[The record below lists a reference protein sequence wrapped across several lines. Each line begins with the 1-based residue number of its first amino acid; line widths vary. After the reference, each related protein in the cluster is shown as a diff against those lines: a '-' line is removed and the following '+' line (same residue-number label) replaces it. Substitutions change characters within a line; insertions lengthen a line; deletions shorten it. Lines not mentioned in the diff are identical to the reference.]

1 MPATRRVARAAHPSS
16 PHHGDGPPGAA
27 SGRRARRTVPFPFP
41 ALPVSTATLS
51 PTPRPGFVPA
61 LDGVRGVAVLVV
73 IIHNSG
79 WVAADSAQPL
89 VKLFSAV
96 AAMGWTGVE
105 LFFALSGFLIT
116 GILLDTRGRAGYFR
130 TFFVRRAMRIFPLYY
145 TLLAV
150 AVLVAAPLAWDPAWA
165 AEVRAHHWPHWVYL
179 QNWTIPFQVA
189 MHGFTHLWSL
199 AVEEQFYLVWP
210 LAAWWLGARRLAL
223 LSAALMVAA
232 PLIRAALLAAGFPTW
247 SAYMFTV
254 SRMDALAAGALV
266 AALWRDPAG
275 RALVGRW
282 APRMIVVAAA
292 LLALLILRQ
301 RGLHSGEWPVLVV
314 GQSLVSLL
322 AAGLLAVVVADA
334 PAQWQWVAR
343 GLSAAWLRDL
353 GRYSYAMYLF
363 HFPLHHALKPV
374 LTPWI
379 TATDDPWRLARVL
392 THVGTVLALTYL
404 AARLSWRVLE
414 APALALKD
422 RWAPSPADDRQ
433 ETVGRGEDA
442 GVRVFPT
449 LPGEPD
455 VEGAPEGL
463 AHPGPGEAV
472 VAVGH
477 VRHR

>member
-1 MPATRRVARAAHPSS
+1 MSATTAPPS
-16 PHHGDGPPGAA
+16 
-27 SGRRARRTVPFPFP
+27 
-41 ALPVSTATLS
+41 
-51 PTPRPGFVPA
+51 PRSGFVPA
-61 LDGVRGVAVLVV
+61 LDGVRGLAVLTV

-79 WVAADSAQPL
+79 WVAAESTQPL

-105 LFFALSGFLIT
+105 LFFALSGYLIT

-130 TFFVRRAMRIFPLYY
+130 SFFVRRALRIFPLYY
-145 TLLAV
+145 ALLAA
-150 AVLVAAPLAWDPAWA
+150 AVFVAAPLARDPAWT

-189 MHGFTHLWSL
+189 MEGFTHLWSL

-223 LSAALMVAA
+223 LSGALMLAA
-232 PLIRAALLAAGFPTW
+232 PLIRAALLAAGLPTW

-266 AALWRDPAG
+266 AALMRDPAS
-275 RALVGRW
+275 RAQVARW
-282 APRMIVVAAA
+282 APRVTVAAA
-292 LLALLILRQ
+292 GLLALLILRQ

-334 PAQWQWVAR
+334 PVRWPWVVR

-363 HFPLHHALKPV
+363 HFPLHFALKPV

-379 TATDDPWRLARVL
+379 TATDDVWRLARVL
-392 THVGTVLALTYL
+392 THVGTVFALTYL

-414 APALALKD
+414 APLLALKD
-422 RWAPSPADDRQ
+422 RWAPSPVHSEQAA
-433 ETVGRGEDA
+433 VGGGEDDA
-442 GVRVFPT
+442 VGVFPT

-455 VEGAPEGL
+455 VESAPEGL
-463 AHPGPGEAV
+463 PHPRAGEAV

-477 VRHR
+477 VRH

>member
-1 MPATRRVARAAHPSS
+1 MSTTPLPPS
-16 PHHGDGPPGAA
+16 
-27 SGRRARRTVPFPFP
+27 
-41 ALPVSTATLS
+41 
-51 PTPRPGFVPA
+51 PRPGFVPA
-61 LDGVRGVAVLVV
+61 LDGVRGLAVLAV

-79 WVAADSAQPL
+79 WVAAGSAQPL

-130 TFFVRRAMRIFPLYY
+130 SFFVRRALRIFPLYY
-145 TLLAV
+145 ALLAV
-150 AVLVAAPLAWDPAWA
+150 TVLVAAPLAWDPAWA

-179 QNWTIPFQVA
+179 QNWTEPFQVA

-210 LAAWWLGARRLAL
+210 LAVWWLGAR
-223 LSAALMVAA
+223 
-232 PLIRAALLAAGFPTW
+232 PLALLAAALVLSAPFIRAGLLAAGLPTMA
-247 SAYMFTV
+247 AYMFTV
-254 SRMDALAAGALV
+254 SRWDALAAGALL
-266 AALWRDPAG
+266 AALLRDPVG
-275 RALVGRW
+275 RALVTRW
-282 APRMIVVAAA
+282 APRGTVAVAAA
-292 LLALLILRQ
+292 LALLIVRQ
-301 RGLHSGEWPVLVV
+301 HGFHSDEWPVLVV

-322 AAGLLAVVVADA
+322 AAGLLAAVVADA
-334 PAQWQWVAR
+334 PARWPWLER

-392 THVGTVLALTYL
+392 THVGTVFALTYL

-433 ETVGRGEDA
+433 ATAGRGEDA